1 MREAGLVR
9 AARAEAGLSV
19 RGLADAAGV
28 AASTVRRI
36 ENGQL
41 RPTMNTL
48 TRLLEAAGTRLRIE
62 PYVDYAASIVGLA
75 LSIRGD
81 IAQDDY
87 AWPIRKAAELG
98 HRFGNADA
106 EVRHRMIAGEP
117 PPTGDARW
125 DAFLGGL
132 AEWLAVQADFPVPAW
147 ARDESRYLRHG
158 WWISP
163 MVSMRAWEYAGSPIS
178 FKIRGIYIHRDS
190 LTNV

>member
-1 MREAGLVR
+1 MRDAELIREAR
-9 AARAEAGLSV
+9 AGAGLSV
-19 RGLADAAGV
+19 RALADAAGM
-28 AASTVRRI
+28 AASTVHRI
-36 ENGQL
+36 EKGQL
-41 RPTMNTL
+41 HPTTDTL
-48 TRLLEAAGTRLRIE
+48 TRLLEAAGTRLRVE

-81 IAQDDY
+81 IVQGDY

-98 HRFGNADA
+98 HRFGNAPA

-132 AEWLAVQADFPVPAW
+132 AEWLAVRADFPVPAW
-147 ARDESRYLRHG
+147 ARNESRYLRRG

-163 MVSMRAWEYAGSPIS
+163 MASMRAWEYAGSPMS